1 MLLYCAEIARIKL
14 KFYKGLLEE
23 NRLFNKW
30 SRALLI
36 SLQLPNRLTSE
47 VQNSLQELASLA
59 YSLEGEVVG
68 KITQVSS
75 QIHPANFFG
84 KGKLADIKTK
94 IKINCVDA
102 LLVDNK
108 LSPKQIGNLENLLGC
123 TVLDRT
129 QLILEIFAKNA
140 RTYEAKLQI
149 ELAQSEYLLTR
160 LVGLWKHLDRERGG
174 IGASRGTGEK
184 QIEKDRQFL
193 RRRITRLKRQ
203 LIKVEKERKTQK
215 KRRSNCLK
223 VSLIGYT
230 NAGKSTLM
238 NSLTNS
244 TLLVEDRFFATLDS
258 TTRLLEED
266 ARPKVLLSDTVGF
279 ISNLPHEVV
288 AAFRSTL
295 GIVKEADLL
304 LHIVDASDNIDEH
317 IQTTNDVLRDLEAAT
332 IPVIKIFNKIDKI
345 TKTKMLL
352 LEKQY
357 PEAIFVSAVEEKL
370 KKNENTMD
378 FVKKIR
384 KKILVFFEE
393 RMKTVKIRL
402 DYQHCQKLANIYEW
416 SRVDNID
423 YQDNG
428 IMMTLTA
435 IPRNLERLRH
445 HLGSNITEIR

>member
-1 MLLYCAEIARIKL
+1 
-14 KFYKGLLEE
+14 LEE
-23 NRLFNKW
+23 NRLFKKW
-30 SRALLI
+30 NRAFLV
-36 SLQLPNRLTSE
+36 SLHLPNRLTSE
-47 VQNSLQELASLA
+47 VGNSLQELASLA
-59 YSLEGEVVG
+59 YSLGGDVVG
-68 KITQVSS
+68 EIIQVSS

-94 IKINCVDA
+94 IQTNSVDA
-102 LLVDNK
+102 LLVDNQ
-108 LSPKQIGNLENLLGC
+108 LSPKQIGNLENILGC
-123 TVLDRT
+123 NVLDRT

-140 RTYEAKLQI
+140 RTHEAKLQI

-160 LVGLWKHLDRERGG
+160 LVGLWRHLDRERGG

-193 RRRITRLKRQ
+193 RRRITRLRRQ

-215 KRRSNCLK
+215 KRRSNCLR

-230 NAGKSTLM
+230 NAGKSTIM

-244 TLLVEDRFFATLDS
+244 NLLVENRFFATLDS

-266 ARPKVLLSDTVGF
+266 SRPKVLLSDTVGF

-295 GIVKEADLL
+295 SIVKEADLL
-304 LHIVDASDNIDEH
+304 LQIVDASNNIDEH
-317 IQTTNDVLRDLEAAT
+317 IQTANDVLRDLEAAS

-345 TKTKMLL
+345 SQTRMLL
-352 LEKQY
+352 LEKLY
-357 PEAIFVSAVEEKL
+357 PESIFVSAIEEKL
-370 KKNENTMD
+370 KSYENTVD
-378 FVKKIR
+378 FVHIIR
-384 KKILVFFEE
+384 KKIMVFFEE
-393 RMKTVKIRL
+393 RMKTVKIKL
-402 DYQHCQKLANIYEW
+402 DYEHCQQLAHIYEW

-423 YQDNG
+423 YQDQG

-435 IPRNLERLRH
+435 IPSNLERLRH
-445 HLGSNITEIR
+445 HLGSDITEIRFSKRF